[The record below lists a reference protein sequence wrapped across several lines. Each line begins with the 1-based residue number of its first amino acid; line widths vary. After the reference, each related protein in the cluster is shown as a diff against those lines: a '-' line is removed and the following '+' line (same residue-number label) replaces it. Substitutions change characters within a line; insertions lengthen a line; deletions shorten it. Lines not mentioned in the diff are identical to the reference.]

1 MIVPMKKVY
10 LVLLESRRRESLAR
24 LKKVGV
30 VHIELLG
37 RSNESIDQLL
47 EKRQF
52 LQRALQ
58 SLPLEAKRK
67 ESDSKK
73 IGESPSL
80 SLRDS
85 QTTIREEDVFSLA
98 ERINRTADQLR
109 TSKEEADKLFREID
123 FWEKWGDFDPED
135 IRALEQKSVIVRL
148 YEVRI
153 PLLPQLP
160 QKGYRFILWKTKEY
174 AGVVWMGR
182 KESDLPE
189 GMDPLPLPRKKVSLL
204 RAEYGEKRREIA
216 RLERELFELSRYRKD
231 LERILDRLQESL
243 EFEQVCADLEQEGV
257 LNYLSGYVPE
267 PKVETLKKAASENG
281 WGLLIRDPAPD
292 ESVPTLIENPRWIR
306 IVQPV
311 FQLLGTIPGYREVD
325 ISFFFL
331 IFFSLFFAMI
341 IGDGGYGV
349 ILFSLSLYFAIKER
363 KRIGFVSDG
372 LILLLVMGFGTIVWG
387 ALTGTWFG
395 FEPVSK
401 VAPFRWFVVPSLSS
415 WNPRSSE
422 TIKHFTFIIGTI
434 HLSIAHGW
442 NFLRE
447 LPRKPRIRAFAQLG
461 WLSMVL
467 GLYFLVLNLALDSQK
482 YPVPT
487 FAVYMILGGLAA
499 VFIFGQQEGNFIKGV
514 LKGFSGFIT
523 TFLSGISVFSDIVS
537 YIRLFAVGLASIE
550 IAKSFNGISMGLM
563 QHPIGMVL
571 GVVIIIF
578 GHGLNLAMGGLAVV
592 VHGVRLNLLEFSN
605 HLGLEW
611 SGFAYRPFR
620 ERGEEVT

>member
-10 LVLLESRRRESLAR
+10 LVLLESRRRESLVR

-30 VHIELLG
+30 VHIETLG
-37 RSNESIDQLL
+37 RSSETLEQIQ

-52 LQRALQ
+52 FLRALQ
-58 SLPLEAKRK
+58 ALPLDVKGKKADTESHSEK
-67 ESDSKK
+67 EFA
-73 IGESPSL
+73 PL
-80 SLRDS
+80 
-85 QTTIREEDVFSLA
+85 QEEQIYSLA
-98 ERINRTADQLR
+98 EQINRTADQLR
-109 TSKEEADKLFREID
+109 AYKEEADKLFREID
-123 FWEKWGDFDPED
+123 FWDKWGDFSPED
-135 IRALEQKSVIVRL
+135 VRELEQKGVFLRL
-148 YEVRI
+148 YEIRV
-153 PLLPQLP
+153 PMLSHLPNAGL
-160 QKGYRFILWKTKEY
+160 KILLWKSKEY
-174 AGVVWMGR
+174 AGIVWIGR
-182 KESDLPE
+182 KESDFPE
-189 GMDPLPLPRKKVSLL
+189 GLEPLSLPRKGLSLL
-204 RAEYGEKRREIA
+204 REDYGEKRREID
-216 RLERELFELSRYRKD
+216 RLERELFKLSQYRRD
-231 LERILDRLQESL
+231 LEKMLERLQESL

-257 LNYLSGYVPE
+257 LLYLSGYVPE
-267 PKVETLKKAASENG
+267 PKLNDLKKAASENG
-281 WGLLIRDPAPD
+281 WGLLVRDPAPD
-292 ESVPTLIENPRWIR
+292 EVVPTLIENPRWIR

-331 IFFSLFFAMI
+331 LFFSLFFAMI

-349 ILFSLSLYFAIKER
+349 ILFSLSLYFAVKEK
-363 KRIGFVSDG
+363 KRIGVVSDG
-372 LILLLVMGFGTIVWG
+372 LILLLVMGFGTIIWG

-395 FEPVSK
+395 FEPFAK
-401 VAPFRWFVVPSLSS
+401 MAPFRWFIVPSLSS

-447 LPRKPRIRAFAQLG
+447 LSKKPKIRAFAQLG

-467 GLYFLVLNLALDSQK
+467 GLYFLVLNLALDSRK

-487 FAVYMILGGLAA
+487 VAVYMILGGLAA

-550 IAKSFNGISMGLM
+550 IAKSFNGISAGLM
-563 QHPIGMVL
+563 QHPVGMVL

-620 ERGEEVT
+620 ERGEEVM

>member
-1 MIVPMKKVY
+1 MIIPMKKVY
-10 LVLLESRRRESLAR
+10 LVLLESRRRKALAQ

-37 RSNESIDQLL
+37 KSSDTLEQLQ

-58 SLPLEAKRK
+58 ALPLEAKKIRNGSKGQTEKGSSPLK
-67 ESDSKK
+67 E
-73 IGESPSL
+73 
-80 SLRDS
+80 
-85 QTTIREEDVFSLA
+85 EEVFSLA

-109 TSKEEADKLFREID
+109 TCKEESEKLFREID
-123 FWEKWGDFDPED
+123 FWEKWGDFEPED
-135 IRALEQKSVIVRL
+135 VRGLEQKGVFLRL
-148 YEVRI
+148 YEIRV
-153 PLLPQLP
+153 PLLSQLP
-160 QKGYRFILWKTKEY
+160 QTGLRITLWRTKEY
-174 AGVVWMGR
+174 AGIVWIGR
-182 KESDLPE
+182 RESDFSQGIE
-189 GMDPLPLPRKKVSLL
+189 PLPLPRKGLSLL
-204 RAEYGEKRREIA
+204 RSEYGEKRREIN
-216 RLERELFELSRYRKD
+216 RLERELFELSRYRED

-243 EFEQVCADLEQEGV
+243 EFEQVCADLEQEGM
-257 LNYLSGYVPE
+257 LLYLSGYVPE
-267 PKVETLKKAASENG
+267 PKAEALKKAASENG
-281 WGLLIRDPAPD
+281 WGLLVRDPAPD
-292 ESVPTLIENPRWIR
+292 EVVPTLIENPPWIR

-311 FQLLGTIPGYREVD
+311 FQLLGTVPGYREVD

-349 ILFSLSLYFAIKER
+349 ILFGLSLYFAWKEK
-363 KRIGFVSDG
+363 KRIGVVSDG

-395 FEPVSK
+395 FEPISK
-401 VAPFRWFVVPSLSS
+401 AAPFRWFVVSSLSS

-447 LPRKPRIRAFAQLG
+447 FSRKPKIRAFAQLG

-467 GLYFLVLNLALDSQK
+467 GLYFLVLNLALDSTK

-620 ERGEEVT
+620 ERGEEVM

>member
-37 RSNESIDQLL
+37 KSNESLEELQ

-58 SLPLEAKRK
+58 ALPLETKGKKGEAKVEPK
-67 ESDSKK
+67 GPP
-73 IGESPSL
+73 GEGAFL
-80 SLRDS
+80 
-85 QTTIREEDVFSLA
+85 REEEGYSLA

-109 TSKEEADKLFREID
+109 TCKEEADKLFREID
-123 FWEKWGDFDPED
+123 LWEKWGDFNPED
-135 IRALEQKSVIVRL
+135 VRTLEQKGVFLRL
-148 YEVRI
+148 YEVRV
-153 PLLPQLP
+153 PLLKSLP
-160 QKGYRFILWKTKEY
+160 NTGLKFEIWKTKEY
-174 AGVVWMGR
+174 AGILWVAR
-182 KESDLPE
+182 KETDFPQGLE
-189 GMDPLPLPRKKVSLL
+189 PLPLLRKGLSLL
-204 RAEYGEKRREIA
+204 RAEYGEKRREIT
-216 RLERELFELSRYRKD
+216 RLERELYELSKHREV
-231 LERILDRLQESL
+231 LERILDRLEDSL
-243 EFEQVCADLEQEGV
+243 EFEQVCADLQQEGA
-257 LNYLSGYVPE
+257 LLYLSGFVPE
-267 PKVETLKKAASENG
+267 PKLEALKRAVSENG
-281 WGLLIRDPAPD
+281 WGLLLRDPAPD
-292 ESVPTLIENPRWIR
+292 EPVPTLIENPPWVR

-311 FQLLGTIPGYREVD
+311 FQLLGTMPGYREVD
-325 ISFFFL
+325 ISFVFL

-341 IGDGGYGV
+341 IGDGAYGM
-349 ILFSLSLYFAIKER
+349 ILFGLSLYFAVKEK
-363 KRIGFVSDG
+363 KRIGVISDG
-372 LILLLVMGFGTIVWG
+372 LILLLVMGFGTILWG

-395 FEPVSK
+395 FEPIARM
-401 VAPFRWFVVPSLSS
+401 APFSWFIVPSLSA

-442 NFLRE
+442 NFFRE
-447 LPRKPRIRAFAQLG
+447 LSKEPKIRAFAQLG

-467 GLYFLVLNLALDSQK
+467 GLYSVVLNLALDSSK
-482 YPVPT
+482 YPIPT
-487 FAVYMILGGLAA
+487 YAVYMVFGGLAA
-499 VFIFGQQEGNFIKGV
+499 VFIFGQQEGNFIKGL

-550 IAKSFNGISMGLM
+550 IAKSFNGISAGLM
-563 QHPIGMVL
+563 QHPLGMVL

-592 VHGVRLNLLEFSN
+592 VHGVRLNMLEFSN

-611 SGFAYRPFR
+611 AGFPYKPFR
-620 ERGEEVT
+620 ERGEDVM

>member
-1 MIVPMKKVY
+1 MKKVY

-24 LKKVGV
+24 LKRVGV
-30 VHIELLG
+30 VHIETFGKSSETL
-37 RSNESIDQLL
+37 EQIQ
-47 EKRQF
+47 EKRQY

-58 SLPLEAKRK
+58 ALPFEPKGKKEVSNGPVEKETSLL
-67 ESDSKK
+67 
-73 IGESPSL
+73 
-80 SLRDS
+80 
-85 QTTIREEDVFSLA
+85 QEEHVYSLA
-98 ERINRTADQLR
+98 EKINQTADQLR
-109 TSKEEADKLFREID
+109 TFKEEADKLFREID
-123 FWEKWGDFDPED
+123 FWEKWGDFNPED
-135 IRALEQKSVIVRL
+135 VRELEQKGVLLRL
-148 YEVRI
+148 YEVRV
-153 PLLPQLP
+153 PMLSQLP
-160 QKGYRFILWKTKEY
+160 NTGLRILLWKTKEY
-174 AGVVWMGR
+174 AGIVWIGR
-182 KESDLPE
+182 TESEFPKGLE
-189 GMDPLPLPRKKVSLL
+189 PLPLPRKGLSLL
-204 RAEYGEKRREIA
+204 RAEYREKRREIHQ
-216 RLERELFELSRYRKD
+216 LERELFELSRFRKD
-231 LERILDRLQESL
+231 VERMLEHLEESL
-243 EFEQVCADLEQEGV
+243 EFEQVSADLEQEGV
-257 LNYLSGYVPE
+257 LLYLSGYVPE
-267 PKVETLKKAASENG
+267 PKLKDLKKAASENG
-281 WGLLIRDPAPD
+281 WGLLIREPAPD
-292 ESVPTLIENPRWIR
+292 EVVPTLLENPRWIR

-331 IFFSLFFAMI
+331 LFFSLFFAMI

-349 ILFSLSLYFAIKER
+349 ILFGLSLYFASKEK
-363 KRIGFVSDG
+363 KRIGVISDG
-372 LILLLVMGFGTIVWG
+372 LLLLLVMGFGTIIWG

-395 FEPVSK
+395 FEPFSK
-401 VAPFRWFVVPSLSS
+401 IAPFKWFVVPSLSS

-422 TIKHFTFIIGTI
+422 TIKHFTFIIGTV

-447 LPRKPRIRAFAQLG
+447 FSKTPRIRAFAQLG

-467 GLYFLVLNLALDSQK
+467 GLYFLVLNLALDSRK

-487 FAVYMILGGLAA
+487 VAVYMILGGLAA

-620 ERGEEVT
+620 ERGEEVM